1 VSEKLLAVFRYMPPL
16 TTFAPPNGDG
26 KTEDEKV
33 VPKHESLLLNLVFSQ
48 LGCNIIFVI
57 VACITERRRLRNDPL
72 NFSMFNMIF
81 EVIRYVV
88 PSHVINV
95 PPLSC

>member
-1 VSEKLLAVFRYMPPL
+1 MSEKLLAVFRYMLPL

-33 VPKHESLLLNLVFSQ
+33 VPKHESLLLNYFRSSGVISS
-48 LGCNIIFVI
+48 VI